1 MKTEEQIA
9 KGKAISGFIAFWCFV
24 GMGVIGIVVIILG
37 R

>member
-9 KGKAISGFIAFWCFV
+9 KGKAISGDITFWCFV
-24 GMGVIGIVVIILG
+24 GMGVIAIVAIILG